1 MSQEPSIGPQSRKR
15 TRRACDKCSSSRAR
29 CDGQCPCRRCQE
41 YGHACQYNRD
51 LRKRGRKPGFRLPA
65 TASGDQV
72 DDTYAPNGGGIST
85 HTAAGT
91 QSPPD
96 QLNELGDVVDHEDA
110 LPQHDSLR
118 SKNFPE
124 QPGTENN
131 VSIAPAP
138 DFHGAS
144 PIAPSR
150 AAGLLGPIIHS
161 PTLPLSTGLFD
172 SGPSQ
177 DLFGQTPQTPVSERR
192 PSTSQVSGTEVRAHR
207 PYKCLQPLLPLLEGI
222 IDADEACEL
231 LEFYFAQ
238 PGSSLF
244 KSASPYILSH
254 VFRKRS
260 LLHPTKPRRTTPALT
275 CTMLWVSAQTA
286 DIPHLLLPG
295 QRNTVCEALRKLC
308 MRLVQARDLDCWE
321 RLPGG
326 KLVERYP
333 SVLETTQGGTRNSAI
348 LENEPPEN
356 TVDDVLTFILICIV
370 ISGSDFKTDC
380 QVWWNKAVR
389 LMYGM
394 GLNRQDMTCSN
405 PGASCLTTSCRCRQS
420 DTSNHSLESLEA
432 QEESRRV
439 FWLLFC
445 LDRHLALSY
454 NSTMC
459 IGDDEC
465 QVYTPLPEDVWN
477 NLESA
482 PLELLTLRAYGPPT
496 LVTGT
501 GLFDWFLPLMT
512 ILGDVIH
519 VHHRKLHP
527 RFGSLADEDAVSL
540 VEASL
545 DNCARSIGEIEN
557 RFETG
562 GLDGTIPAS
571 EFLSPSSGYQD
582 TPFSQPFDATAS
594 YRPRGR
600 AQAQLVTVYGTFILH
615 VLHVLLHG
623 KWDAVSMLENDD
635 GWITSVQFM
644 KCASHAISASEAV
657 SQILRC
663 DPELTFMPY
672 LFGIYLLHG
681 SFILLLFAD
690 RMPQLGPN
698 KSVETACETII
709 RAHEVCVVTLST
721 EFQKRFRKVLR
732 STLYSVRS
740 AGATNA
746 EESKARRRALSLY
759 RWSKGSR
766 GLAL

>member
-1 MSQEPSIGPQSRKR
+1 MP
-15 TRRACDKCSSSRAR
+15 
-29 CDGQCPCRRCQE
+29 
-41 YGHACQYNRD
+41 
-51 LRKRGRKPGFRLPA
+51 LRGRKPGVRLPS
-65 TASGDQV
+65 TGDQV
-72 DDTYAPNGGGIST
+72 DDSYAPNGEGLST
-85 HTAAGT
+85 HSAAETPSFPGR
-91 QSPPD
+91 PD
-96 QLNELGDVVDHEDA
+96 ELGEVVDHEDA
-110 LPQHDSLR
+110 IVQLDSLR
-118 SKNFPE
+118 STDYPE
-124 QPGTENN
+124 PRGKDQGSLIAHASEYHA
-131 VSIAPAP
+131 VSP
-138 DFHGAS
+138 D
-144 PIAPSR
+144 APSR
-150 AAGLLGPIIHS
+150 AVGLLGQHIHS
-161 PTLPLSTGLFD
+161 PTLPLAARLFD
-172 SGPSQ
+172 SGPGEDHFS
-177 DLFGQTPQTPVSERR
+177 QTPQTRVSEGR
-192 PSTSQVSGTEVRAHR
+192 PSTSHHSGIEARANR
-207 PYKCLQPLLPLLEGI
+207 PYRCLEPLLPLLEGI
-222 IDADEACEL
+222 VNADEACEL

-244 KSASPYILSH
+244 KSASPYILTH
-254 VFRKRS
+254 VLRKKS
-260 LLHPTKPRRTTPALT
+260 LLHPTKPRQTTPALT

-308 MRLVQARDLDCWE
+308 MQLVQTRDRDCWD
-321 RLPGG
+321 RHPGG
-326 KLVERYP
+326 KLVERFP
-333 SVLETTQGGTRNSAI
+333 SVLKPTYANDRNSTI
-348 LENEPPEN
+348 IENGPPEN
-356 TVDDVLTFILICIV
+356 TIDDVLTFILICIV
-370 ISGSDFKTDC
+370 VSGSDFKTDC

-389 LMYGM
+389 LMYIM
-394 GLNRQDMTCSN
+394 GLNRQDMKCSN
-405 PGASCLTTSCRCRQS
+405 SDASCLTSSCKGGQS
-420 DTSNHSLESLEA
+420 DTSNVSLELLES

-465 QVYTPLPEDVWN
+465 QVYTPLSEDVWN
-477 NLESA
+477 TLECA
-482 PLELLTLRAYGPPT
+482 PMELLTARTYGPPT
-496 LVTGT
+496 AITGT

-512 ILGDVIH
+512 ILGDVIQ

-527 RFGSLADEDAVSL
+527 RFGTLDDGDAVSL
-540 VEASL
+540 IEASL
-545 DNCARSIGEIEN
+545 DNCARSIGEIES

-582 TPFSQPFDATAS
+582 TPYSQPFDATVS

-721 EFQKRFRKVLR
+721 EFQVNKRTTPLP
-732 STLYSVRS
+732 
-740 AGATNA
+740 
-746 EESKARRRALSLY
+746 LSLQ
-759 RWSKGSR
+759 RLTIRASR
-766 GLAL
+766 NAFAKSFDQRYIA

>member
-1 MSQEPSIGPQSRKR
+1 M
-15 TRRACDKCSSSRAR
+15 
-29 CDGQCPCRRCQE
+29 
-41 YGHACQYNRD
+41 
-51 LRKRGRKPGFRLPA
+51 RKRGRKPGVRQPS
-65 TASGDQV
+65 TNNQV
-72 DDTYAPNGGGIST
+72 DDTYAPNGEGLCT
-85 HTAAGT
+85 HSAAGT
-91 QSPPD
+91 PSFSGRPAH
-96 QLNELGDVVDHEDA
+96 LGETVDHEAA
-110 LPQHDSLR
+110 LLQLDSLC
-118 SKNFPE
+118 SKDYPE
-124 QPGTENN
+124 PLEESQGGSVARAAEYH
-131 VSIAPAP
+131 A
-138 DFHGAS
+138 AS
-144 PIAPSR
+144 PDASSR
-150 AAGLLGPIIHS
+150 AAGLIGQDIHS
-161 PTLPLSTGLFD
+161 PTLPLAARLSD
-172 SGPSQ
+172 SVSGE
-177 DLFGQTPQTPVSERR
+177 DHFGQTPQTRVSEWR
-192 PSTSQVSGTEVRAHR
+192 PSTSHHSGSEVRAHR
-207 PYKCLQPLLPLLEGI
+207 PYKCLEPLLPLLEGI

-244 KSASPYILSH
+244 KSASPYILTH
-254 VFRKRS
+254 VLRKRS
-260 LLHPTKPRRTTPALT
+260 LLHPTKPRPITPALT

-295 QRNTVCEALRKLC
+295 QRNTVCEALRRLC
-308 MRLVQARDLDCWE
+308 MRLVQSRDRDCWD

-326 KLVERYP
+326 KLVERYLSIP
-333 SVLETTQGGTRNSAI
+333 RATPASNRTSTF
-348 LENEPPEN
+348 LENDPPEN
-356 TVDDVLTFILICIV
+356 TIDDVLTFILICIV
-370 ISGSDFKTDC
+370 VSGSDFKTDC

-389 LMYGM
+389 LMYFM
-394 GLNRQDMTCSN
+394 GLNRQDMKCSSS
-405 PGASCLTTSCRCRQS
+405 GASCLTSSCRCGQS
-420 DTSNHSLESLEA
+420 ESFSTSLDLLEA

-454 NSTMC
+454 NSAMC

-465 QVYTPLPEDVWN
+465 QVYTPLSEDVWN
-477 NLESA
+477 SLESA
-482 PLELLTLRAYGPPT
+482 PMELLTARTYGPPT

-501 GLFDWFLPLMT
+501 GLFDWFLPLMA
-512 ILGDVIH
+512 ILGDVIQ

-527 RFGSLADEDAVSL
+527 RFGSLNDEDAVSL
-540 VEASL
+540 IEASL
-545 DNCARSIGEIEN
+545 DNCARSISEIES

-562 GLDGTIPAS
+562 GLDGAIPAS

-582 TPFSQPFDATAS
+582 TPFSQPFDAAMS

-615 VLHVLLHG
+615 VIHVLLHG

-721 EFQKRFRKVLR
+721 EFQV
-732 STLYSVRS
+732 
-740 AGATNA
+740 
-746 EESKARRRALSLY
+746 
-759 RWSKGSR
+759 SR
-766 GLAL
+766 GTSLF